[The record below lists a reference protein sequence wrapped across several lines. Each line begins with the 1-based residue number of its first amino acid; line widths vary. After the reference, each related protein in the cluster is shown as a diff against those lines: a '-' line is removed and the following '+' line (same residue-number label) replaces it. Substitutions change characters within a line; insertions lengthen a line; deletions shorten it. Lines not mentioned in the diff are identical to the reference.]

1 MFSKLSY
8 KLKALSTLE
17 IIYPVFICLCFFWVY
32 SFTFNSSL
40 NLGGD
45 NAAYY
50 LLGKSLSTGQGYSSI
65 QSFNSLPATHF
76 PPGYSLLISIEMFLF
91 SDSVNAIKYLN
102 GFFLL
107 CAALTLFAIVK
118 NFTSNIHFAFISV
131 LFLFSNFHV
140 LQYSSIMMSEIPFL
154 FFSLLILYHLM
165 KINFVF
171 L

>member
-50 LLGKSLSTGQGYSSI
+50 LLGKSLSTGQGI
-65 QSFNSLPATHF
+65 QAYKVSTLCQQ
-76 PPGYSLLISIEMFLF
+76 LISPQ
-91 SDSVNAIKYLN
+91 AIR
-102 GFFLL
+102 
-107 CAALTLFAIVK
+107 
-118 NFTSNIHFAFISV
+118 S
-131 LFLFSNFHV
+131 
-140 LQYSSIMMSEIPFL
+140 
-154 FFSLLILYHLM
+154 
-165 KINFVF
+165 
-171 L
+171 